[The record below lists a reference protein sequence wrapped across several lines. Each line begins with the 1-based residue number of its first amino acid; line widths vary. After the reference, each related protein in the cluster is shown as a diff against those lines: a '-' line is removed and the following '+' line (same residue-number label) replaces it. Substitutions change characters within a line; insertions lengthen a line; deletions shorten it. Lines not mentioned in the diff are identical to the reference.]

1 MIRVSGLTIANVCN
15 SLDMILPGGMSALLL
30 TSRDHDTDIITR
42 ILLGFQSPDSGEVV
56 VNGVTPTSLRD
67 TQLISYR
74 RRIGLVAR
82 DGGLVSNLNIWENL
96 TLQLAYHS
104 TLRRAD
110 LAESGLAVLKRVGY
124 DGSLSVLPSRLT
136 LFQRRQICLARAM
149 LAEPELMI
157 YQSSVDGLTS
167 DESASILHVAREF
180 HQQGI
185 DRTALFLTS
194 YPEPLKG
201 FGFDFTYTTGGS
213 RPS

>member
-1 MIRVSGLTIANVCN
+1 MIRMSGLTVANVCK

-30 TSRDHDTDIITR
+30 TSRDHDTDTITK

-56 VNGVTPTSLRD
+56 VNGTAPTSLRD
-67 TQLISYR
+67 NQFISYR
-74 RRIGLVAR
+74 RRIGLIAR

-104 TLRRAD
+104 ALRRAE

-136 LFQRRQICLARAM
+136 LYQRRQVSLARAM

-167 DESASILHVAREF
+167 DETTSILHIAREY

-194 YPEPLKG
+194 YPGPLEG
-201 FGFDFTYTTGGS
+201 FGFDFTYTTGGTS
-213 RPS
+213 PS